1 MFDSNKKMM
10 NFKKFPIFNKIF
22 LCISLIIFFNEGINS
37 QNNPIFFDTP
47 YEVPSEFDSRVI
59 TTAVPFLLIASDAR
73 AAGLG
78 DMGVATSVD
87 TYSQQWNPSKYAF
100 SETKSGFGISYTP
113 YLSKLVNDIF
123 LANVTYFNR
132 INERSAFAASFKY
145 FSLGEIELRQ
155 TAEDLGIIEKPNELT
170 LDVSYA
176 LRLSDQFSMS
186 VALRYLRSDLR
197 IPEIDSNFGAA
208 SSYGVD
214 ISGYYQSEEVA
225 YNDFNGR
232 WRGGFA
238 LQNIG
243 PKIKYDDAGQENFI
257 PTTLRLG
264 GGFDFIFD
272 YYNKLSVTAEVA
284 KLLVPTPPIKG
295 DIYESFI
302 DNNGNGIYD
311 PENST
316 NASDLDVLADLAQGP
331 NGEVLQDVILEGQDP
346 NVGFV
351 KGIFQSFGDAP
362 GGFSEELEEFTW
374 ALSAEYLYQDSFA
387 LRAGYF
393 NENEFKGARKF
404 FSLGAGFKYTTIDID
419 LSYLFSASKVQS
431 PLESTLRFSLS
442 FNIGDGEYL
451 EY

>member
-1 MFDSNKKMM
+1 MNLKKIIIA
-10 NFKKFPIFNKIF
+10 FRIPTVLAVAF
-22 LCISLIIFFNEGINS
+22 LYCNTLFSQTVIIPNE
-37 QNNPIFFDTP
+37 
-47 YEVPSEFDSRVI
+47 DSRVI
-59 TTAVPFLLIASDAR
+59 TTGVPFLLIASDAR

-145 FSLGEIELRQ
+145 FSLGEIELRE
-155 TAEDLGIIEKPNELT
+155 TELDLGLIEKPNELT

-197 IPEIDSNFGAA
+197 IQALDANAQAA
-208 SSYGVD
+208 GSFGVD

-243 PKIKYDDAGQENFI
+243 PKIKYDDEGRENFI

-284 KLLVPTPPIKG
+284 KLLVPTPPVTGKEYTYTDVNG
-295 DIYESFI
+295 DGIWTEEEDGELLESNVI
-302 DNNGNGIYD
+302 NNN
-311 PENST
+311 
-316 NASDLDVLADLAQGP
+316 
-331 NGEVLQDVILEGQDP
+331 VIIEGQDP
-346 NVGFV
+346 NVGFIQ
-351 KGIFQSFGDAP
+351 GIFQSFGDAP
-362 GGFSEELEEFTW
+362 GGFREELDEFTW

-393 NENEFKGARKF
+393 NENEDKGARKF
-404 FSLGAGFKYTTIDID
+404 FTIGAGFKYTTVNID
-419 LSYLFSASKVQS
+419 LSYLFSASKIQS

>member
-1 MFDSNKKMM
+1 MINKKLVAPIR
-10 NFKKFPIFNKIF
+10 FLIFTIILIFPTKNIF
-22 LCISLIIFFNEGINS
+22 S
-37 QNNPIFFDTP
+37 QTHIEPNP
-47 YEVPSEFDSRVI
+47 DSRVI
-59 TTAVPFLLIASDAR
+59 TTGVPFLLIASDAR

-132 INERSAFAASFKY
+132 ISERSAFATSFKY
-145 FSLGEIELRQ
+145 FSLGEIELRE
-155 TAEDLGIIEKPNELT
+155 TEFDLGIIEKPNELT
-170 LDVSYA
+170 FDVSYA

-186 VALRYLRSDLR
+186 VALRYLRSDLK
-197 IPEIDSNFGAA
+197 IQAIDANARSA

-214 ISGYYQSEEVA
+214 ISGFYQGEEVA
-225 YNDFNGR
+225 YNDYNGR
-232 WRGGFA
+232 WRAGFA
-238 LQNIG
+238 FQNIG
-243 PKIKYDDAGQENFI
+243 PKLKYDDAGRENFI

-272 YYNKLSVTAEVA
+272 FYNKLSITAEVA
-284 KLLVPTPPIKG
+284 KLLVPTPPVYG
-295 DIYESFI
+295 TEFNYFDA
-302 DNNGNGIYD
+302 NGNGVYD
-311 PENST
+311 PENGT
-316 NASDLDVLADLAQGP
+316 NVDNTDTPGQIINS
-331 NGEVLQDVILEGQDP
+331 NVILDGQDP

-351 KGIFQSFGDAP
+351 QGIFQSFGDAP
-362 GGFSEELEEFTW
+362 GGFSEEIDEFTW

-393 NENEFKGARKF
+393 NENETKGARKF
-404 FSLGAGFKYTTIDID
+404 FSLGAGFKYSTVDID
-419 LSYLFSASKVQS
+419 MSYLFSAAKVQS
-431 PLESTLRFSLS
+431 PLENTLRFSLS
-442 FNIGDGEYL
+442 FNIGEKEYL